1 MASRWFIINEWL
13 FSNLAGETD
22 SQEKDPEDP
31 KRRKVQS
38 IRFLQALFFERDD
51 GLVVLLG
58 SPWMD
63 KAQRWSDRTSF
74 RSHQEQRLSKY
85 FFGRFIL
92 NRNKCRALLPKD
104 IVRLPDD
111 LQRKLDAN
119 LIDKKDKY
127 LLETWI
133 SSPVPVEYIVTT
145 DRKLM
150 KDLKDNWDAIKTRHR
165 DDFLADYLN
174 PSPAR

>member
-13 FSNLAGETD
+13 FSNLAGEKD
-22 SQEKDPEDP
+22 SQQDPEVP
-31 KRRKVQS
+31 KRKKVQG
-38 IRFLQALFFERDD
+38 IRFLQVLFFEKDD

-63 KAQRWSDRTSF
+63 KAKRWSRRTNY
-74 RSHQEQRLSKY
+74 RSRQEQDLSNY
-85 FFGRFIL
+85 FFRRFII

-104 IVRLPDD
+104 VVPLSDE
-111 LQRKLDAN
+111 LQRKLATEQ
-119 LIDKKDKY
+119 IDSKDTY
-127 LLETWI
+127 LLQTWK

-150 KDLKDNWDAIKTRHR
+150 NDLAEHCRKIKTRHR
-165 DDFLADYLN
+165 DDFLAEYLGTA
-174 PSPAR
+174 PAR